1 MEIGQIET
9 FIAVATFGGFHRA
22 AEALHMS
29 QPAVSA
35 RIKALEQSL
44 GVTLFTRGQGAL
56 VLSQAGRA
64 LKPHAEQLLRQA
76 ALARQSIHEL
86 QPGGL
91 GALRIAAALSVCTY
105 LLPDVLSR
113 FHDEHPN
120 VMVTIRSGTS
130 SSNEVLEMVMS
141 GDAEIGLARSL
152 YHPEIEKVSLRADPL
167 VLVGESSLW
176 SRAARPGH
184 LKAHLE
190 QVAEWP
196 LIFFDRGSTDW
207 TLTHAIFRRAGL
219 VPNVVL
225 EVEVIE
231 TAKKMVERGLGLAFL
246 PHLAVAREIEKG
258 TLVCIEIADA
268 EPVRRTLDV
277 IYSRHRPLRAEAQA
291 FLSVVKSALSE
302 AVSQGKTEKKPS
314 HNSARLD

>member
-86 QPGGL
+86 QSGGL

-113 FHDEHPN
+113 FHQEHPN

-130 SSNEVLEMVMS
+130 SSNEVLEMVVG

-152 YHPEIEKVSLRADPL
+152 SHPEIEKVSLRADPL

-176 SRAARPGH
+176 SRTAR
-184 LKAHLE
+184 LAHVE

-207 TLTHAIFRRAGL
+207 TLTHAIFHRAGL

-246 PHLAVAREIEKG
+246 PHLAVAQEIEKG
-258 TLVCIEIADA
+258 TLVRIEIADA

-291 FLSVVKSALSE
+291 FLRVVKSALSE
-302 AVSQGKTEKKPS
+302 AAGHNRNLKKPS
-314 HNSARLD
+314 RHSA